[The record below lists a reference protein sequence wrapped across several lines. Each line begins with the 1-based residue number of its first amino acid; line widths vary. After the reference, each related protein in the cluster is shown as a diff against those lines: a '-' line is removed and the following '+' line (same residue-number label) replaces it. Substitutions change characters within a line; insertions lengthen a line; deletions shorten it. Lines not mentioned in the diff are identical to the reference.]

1 MKMTTQARKTK
12 KGRLKLRHMR
22 IRRKLSGTPE
32 RPRVMIRKTLRHLHA
47 VVVDDS
53 VRTGARTIFELS
65 TVERDGTGS
74 KSRAN
79 CESAKALGLR
89 VAAALKEKGF
99 KSVVF
104 DRGGYPYHGVVKA
117 LCEAVREGGITV

>member
-1 MKMTTQARKTK
+1 MKMTTQQRKTK
-12 KGRLKLRHMR
+12 AGKLKLRHMR
-22 IRRKLSGTPE
+22 IRRKVAGTAE

-47 VVVDDS
+47 IVVDDS
-53 VRTGARTIFELS
+53 VRNGSHTLFSLD
-65 TVERDGTGS
+65 TVERDGKGS

-89 VAAALKEKGF
+89 VSSALKEKGIAA
-99 KSVVF
+99 VVF

-117 LCEAVREGGITV
+117 LCEAIREGGIQV